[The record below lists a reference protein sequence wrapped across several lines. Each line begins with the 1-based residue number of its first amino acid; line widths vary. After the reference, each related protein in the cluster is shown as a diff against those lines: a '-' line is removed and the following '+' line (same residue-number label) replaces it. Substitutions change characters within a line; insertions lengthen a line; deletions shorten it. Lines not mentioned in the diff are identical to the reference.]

1 MDKSILSPAYNKT
14 IEFEQLLSA
23 KQYNKNYLIEKCF
36 NQLYLTDY
44 QMAEII
50 LWFCYFCISLL
61 STFACKGRYVLRI
74 QSILYS
80 MNRTDALDQPVLRIL
95 LSFLKLNSSECNENQ
110 TFHRS
115 FVLFFFLV
123 KVFL

>member
-1 MDKSILSPAYNKT
+1 MDKSILSPANNKT

-80 MNRTDALDQPVLRIL
+80 MNRTGRTRSTRVKNIIK
-95 LSFLKLNSSECNENQ
+95 FLK
-110 TFHRS
+110 T
-115 FVLFFFLV
+115 
-123 KVFL
+123 